1 MTRKNLNLGVIQRIL
16 GLLLM
21 LFSVTMLVPAAV
33 SLAYAD
39 GQVALFVDA
48 FLILLAAGL
57 LAWLPARRRRGD
69 LRLRDGFLVVVL
81 FWSVIGLA
89 GAVPFFLA
97 DLPRMTVSEAVFESV
112 SGFTTTGATV
122 LVGLDALPPSEPW

>member
-1 MTRKNLNLGVIQRIL
+1 MTRKHLNLGVIQRIL
-16 GLLLM
+16 GQLLM

-33 SLAYAD
+33 SLLYAD
-39 GQVALFVDA
+39 GEVALFVDA
-48 FLILLAAGL
+48 FLILLTAGL
-57 LAWLPARRRRGD
+57 LAWLPTRRQRGD

-122 LVGLDALPPSEPW
+122 LVGLDELAPSSLY